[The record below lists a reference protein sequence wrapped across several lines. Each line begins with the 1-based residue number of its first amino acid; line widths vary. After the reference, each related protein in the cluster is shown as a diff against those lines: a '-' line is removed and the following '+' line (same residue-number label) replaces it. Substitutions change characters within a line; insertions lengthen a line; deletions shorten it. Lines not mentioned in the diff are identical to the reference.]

1 MDTHRSLGTFAFS
14 AAAALVLSSC
24 ASGANNGAAPG
35 AVPQMPN
42 TRSVT
47 SNARVASVAGGIK
60 FLAQGV
66 TNGIARI
73 AKTHKLH
80 AASRKGKRPN
90 DYTHPS
96 NTTTADPP
104 VPRPNESPCTVTLFS
119 GFQFTSFTYPTFQ
132 YAPPAGCHG
141 PWAKVVF
148 EGDFSVNAGRQFDR
162 SGSIWIAGTNIY
174 FGTTAEPSANLGPSW
189 HVERDI
195 TDLSAILTAPS
206 TGEVVLGNVVDSTYT
221 GVITA
226 SGTLQF
232 YPANAANP
240 APTVADDV
248 YPLSGGPLGDNQ
260 YPSSQQQ
267 PLTGTFTLPR
277 NVEAAYLDVYL
288 QSQIGDEFW
297 YTCFPNDLAAQIPNC
312 GNTAFREGDVA
323 IDGRSAGVAPV
334 YPWIFTGG
342 IDPYLWRPI
351 PGVEALEFRPYRV
364 NLTPFAALLD
374 DGNPHVITVNVFNNG
389 NYFAANGALLV
400 FLDHGSSQVTGGL
413 IGDPTSLYP
422 SPNVRE
428 HLTTDS
434 EGITRGTVSVTASH
448 PVSIDGYVNTSH
460 GRIETKVQQTI
471 GFSNVQTI
479 AANAAGTVFDQSIR
493 QMTNVSSRTMTLRR
507 GAMTQWASEQKS
519 WPLALVYDFTENA
532 DGSASQFASVS
543 QKRAEQSLSHTTTGK
558 PFASFFSNAV
568 ESSDTLTFPAAGG
581 DFPSGGKSSQTYAAG
596 NSDGYCY
603 AKAVASSNYIITLN
617 SGGACSAHQH

>member
-1 MDTHRSLGTFAFS
+1 MFGGAHGYASVSGNICVLGRGGTRAK
-14 AAAALVLSSC
+14 SC

-277 NVEAAYLDVYL
+277 NVEAAYLDVYF
-288 QSQIGDEFW
+288 SH
-297 YTCFPNDLAAQIPNC
+297 
-312 GNTAFREGDVA
+312 
-323 IDGRSAGVAPV
+323 RSATSSGTRASRTISPHRFPTAETPHFVKATSQSTAV
-334 YPWIFTGG
+334 LQASHRF
-342 IDPYLWRPI
+342 I
-351 PGVEALEFRPYRV
+351 PGSLPAASIPISGA
-364 NLTPFAALLD
+364 PF
-374 DGNPHVITVNVFNNG
+374 
-389 NYFAANGALLV
+389 
-400 FLDHGSSQVTGGL
+400 
-413 IGDPTSLYP
+413 
-422 SPNVRE
+422 
-428 HLTTDS
+428 
-434 EGITRGTVSVTASH
+434 
-448 PVSIDGYVNTSH
+448 PVSKRSSSGP
-460 GRIETKVQQTI
+460 
-471 GFSNVQTI
+471 I
-479 AANAAGTVFDQSIR
+479 A
-493 QMTNVSSRTMTLRR
+493 
-507 GAMTQWASEQKS
+507 
-519 WPLALVYDFTENA
+519 
-532 DGSASQFASVS
+532 
-543 QKRAEQSLSHTTTGK
+543 
-558 PFASFFSNAV
+558 
-568 ESSDTLTFPAAGG
+568 
-581 DFPSGGKSSQTYAAG
+581 
-596 NSDGYCY
+596 
-603 AKAVASSNYIITLN
+603 
-617 SGGACSAHQH
+617 

>member
-1 MDTHRSLGTFAFS
+1 MDTHRFPGTFAFP
-14 AAAALVLSSC
+14 AVAALALSSC
-24 ASGANNGAAPG
+24 ASGGYNGTAPG
-35 AVPQMPN
+35 TVPQ
-42 TRSVT
+42 T
-47 SNARVASVAGGIK
+47 STARTMSTNARSAGK
-60 FLAQGV
+60 KTFLAQGV
-66 TNGIARI
+66 SNGIARI
-73 AKTHKLH
+73 AKTHELRV
-80 AASRKGKRPN
+80 APRKGKRPN
-90 DYTHPS
+90 DYTQPS

-119 GFQFTSFTYPTFQ
+119 GFQFTNFTYPTFQ
-132 YAPPAGCHG
+132 YAPPATCPG

-162 SGSIWIAGTNIY
+162 TGSIWIAGTNIY
-174 FGTTAEPSANLGPSW
+174 FGTTAEPSANRGPSW
-189 HVERDI
+189 HVERDL

-226 SGTLQF
+226 SATLQF

-312 GNTAFREGDVA
+312 GNTAFREGEVA
-323 IDGRSAGVAPV
+323 VDGRPAGVVPV

-351 PGVEALEFRPYRV
+351 PGVETLEFRPYRV

-374 DGNPHVITVNVFNNG
+374 DGNPHIITVNVFNNG
-389 NYFAANGALLV
+389 NYFAAN
-400 FLDHGSSQVTGGL
+400 
-413 IGDPTSLYP
+413 
-422 SPNVRE
+422 
-428 HLTTDS
+428 
-434 EGITRGTVSVTASH
+434 
-448 PVSIDGYVNTSH
+448 
-460 GRIETKVQQTI
+460 
-471 GFSNVQTI
+471 
-479 AANAAGTVFDQSIR
+479 
-493 QMTNVSSRTMTLRR
+493 
-507 GAMTQWASEQKS
+507 
-519 WPLALVYDFTENA
+519 
-532 DGSASQFASVS
+532 
-543 QKRAEQSLSHTTTGK
+543 
-558 PFASFFSNAV
+558 
-568 ESSDTLTFPAAGG
+568 
-581 DFPSGGKSSQTYAAG
+581 
-596 NSDGYCY
+596 
-603 AKAVASSNYIITLN
+603 
-617 SGGACSAHQH
+617 

>member
-1 MDTHRSLGTFAFS
+1 MDKHRLPRAFAFS
-14 AAAALVLSSC
+14 AVAVLVLSSC
-24 ASGANNGAAPG
+24 ASGGYNGTAPS
-35 AVPQMPN
+35 AVPQ
-42 TRSVT
+42 T
-47 SNARVASVAGGIK
+47 SSARVTAASARSAAVVAGSKLI
-60 FLAQGV
+60 AQGV
-66 TNGIARI
+66 SNGIARI
-73 AKTHKLH
+73 AKTHELH
-80 AASRKGKRPN
+80 AAPRKGKRPS

-104 VPRPNESPCTVTLFS
+104 VPRPNESPCTVALFS
-119 GFQFTSFTYPTFQ
+119 GFQFTNFNYPTFQ
-132 YAPPAGCHG
+132 YAPPAACPG

-148 EGDFSVNAGRQFDR
+148 EGDFSVSAGQQFDR
-162 SGSIWIAGTNIY
+162 TGSIWIAGTNIY

-189 HVERDI
+189 HVERDV

-206 TGEVVLGNVVDSTYT
+206 TGEVVLGNIVNSTYT

-260 YPSSQQQ
+260 YITSQQQ

-323 IDGRSAGVAPV
+323 IDGRPAGVAPV

-342 IDPYLWRPI
+342 IDPYLWQPI
-351 PGVEALEFRPYRV
+351 PGVETLEFSPYRV

-389 NYFAANGALLV
+389 NYFAANAALLV

-413 IGDPTSLYP
+413 VSDATSLYP
-422 SPNVRE
+422 SPAVSER
-428 HLTTDS
+428 LTTDS
-434 EGITRGTVSVTASH
+434 AGVVRGTVSVKASH
-448 PVSIDGYVNTSH
+448 PVWIDGYVNTSQ
-460 GRIETKVQQTI
+460 GRIETKVQQTVN
-471 GFSNVQTI
+471 FANVQTI
-479 AANAAGTVFDQSIR
+479 AANAAGTLFDQSI
-493 QMTNVSSRTMTLRR
+493 QQTTSVSSRTTILRR

-519 WPLALVYDFTENA
+519 WPLALVYDFTVNS
-532 DGSASQFASVS
+532 DGSASQYASVS
-543 QKRAEQSLSHTTTGK
+543 QKKLEQGFSHTSTGR
-558 PFASFFSNAV
+558 PNDSFLSNAV
-568 ESSDTLTFPAAGG
+568 ESSDLLTFPASGG
-581 DFPSGGKSSQTYAAG
+581 FFPSGGKSSQTYAAG
-596 NSDGYCY
+596 NSSGYCY
-603 AKAVASSNYIITLN
+603 AKAVASSDYVVTLD
-617 SGGACSAHQH
+617 SGGVCAGYRR